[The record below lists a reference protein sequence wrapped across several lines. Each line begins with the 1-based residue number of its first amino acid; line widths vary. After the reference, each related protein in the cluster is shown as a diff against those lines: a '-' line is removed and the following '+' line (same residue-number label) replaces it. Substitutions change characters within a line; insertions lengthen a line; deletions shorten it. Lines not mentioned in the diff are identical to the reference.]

1 MGGGGQGARKK
12 LVDGR
17 ENCKMVDG
25 VTVTKSWFGESA
37 MLRRTGWTVLDQ
49 PELDRMRLRYFC
61 TDLDTGD
68 VERLKLTQLRKKSS
82 LEGEKDIEESRS
94 A

>member
-1 MGGGGQGARKK
+1 M
-12 LVDGR
+12 VDGR

-49 PELDRMRLRYFC
+49 PEWDRMRLRYFC